1 VGLFRYT
8 RKTFGRELALILFA
22 LAFSF
27 PLYLLVTLSI
37 KSQGDIFARPMNPL
51 VKPDFSNYEIAWDA
65 GVSISLG
72 RALLNTTILT
82 VGTVIGLIALGSLC
96 AYVLARRPSKMSTA
110 TYVSFLLGIII
121 PFQLGIV
128 PLYVLMRN
136 LDLVPSYGGMILLNI
151 GLWMPLTVF
160 LYTGFVRTLSPEY
173 EEAAQVDGASLTRTF
188 LRVVFP
194 LLRPITGTVAVITG
208 VNTWNEFFLPL
219 VFLSG
224 SDYEPIPVTLYAFVG
239 EHLTQWNFI
248 FAGVTLAVLPVLAF
262 YLFAQRQLI
271 RGFSGGI
278 RG

>member
-8 RKTFGRELALILFA
+8 RKAFARELALILGALLFA
-22 LAFSF
+22 F
-27 PLYLLVTLSI
+27 PVYLLVTLSF
-37 KSQGDIFARPMNPL
+37 KSEGDIYARPLAPL
-51 VKPDFSNYEIAWDA
+51 VKPELSNYEVAWHGGA
-65 GVSISLG
+65 TISIG

-110 TYVSFLLGIII
+110 TYVAFLLGIII

-128 PLYVLMRN
+128 PIYVVMRELN
-136 LDLVPSYGGMILLNI
+136 LVPSYGGMILLNI

-160 LYTGFVRTLSPEY
+160 LYTGFVRALSPEY
-173 EEAAQVDGASLTRTF
+173 EEAAQVDGASLLRTF
-188 LRVVFP
+188 VRVIFP
-194 LLRPITGTVAVITG
+194 LLRPVTGTVAVLTG

-219 VFLSG
+219 IFLSG
-224 SDYEPIPVTLYAFVG
+224 SDYQPIPVTLYTFVG
-239 EHLTQWNFI
+239 EYTTRWNFI
-248 FAGVTLAVLPVLAF
+248 FAGVTIAIVPVLAF

-271 RGFSGGI
+271 QGFSGGI